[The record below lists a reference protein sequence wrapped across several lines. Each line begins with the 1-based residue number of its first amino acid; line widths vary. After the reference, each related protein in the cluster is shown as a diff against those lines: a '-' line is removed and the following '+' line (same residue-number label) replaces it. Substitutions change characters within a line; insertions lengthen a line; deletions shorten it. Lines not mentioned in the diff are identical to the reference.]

1 MGIRDRTVVPAVERL
16 RYFVLGLC
24 AVATIWLAAC
34 GFALRTE
41 SYATQIGALHLDST
55 LPRDAH
61 IAIERH
67 AHHLAVNLVDQADT
81 SNAQVKSIHET
92 LGERATRVDPQG
104 RAIEYL
110 LSVRWDVGFRSQEDT
125 QFSMYVAE
133 SVGLD
138 ERSLIGFE
146 KEKVRLTEQL
156 REELAEQ
163 LLRRI
168 ALLKIVENES
178 QR

>member
-1 MGIRDRTVVPAVERL
+1 MGVRIRTVIPTVDHL
-16 RYFVLGLC
+16 RYLVIGSC
-24 AVATIWLAAC
+24 AIATILVASC

-41 SYATQIGALHLDST
+41 SYATKIGALHLDPK
-55 LPRDAH
+55 LPRATQ
-61 IAIERH
+61 IAIERY
-67 AHHLAVNLVDQADT
+67 AHQQDINLVDQVEIADVT
-81 SNAQVKSIHET
+81 VKSIYET
-92 LGERATRVDPQG
+92 VGERATRVDPHG

-110 LSVRWDVGFRSQEDT
+110 MSVRWNVSLQSPEDL
-125 QFSMYVAE
+125 QLSMYVAE

-163 LLRRI
+163 LIRRI
-168 ALLKIVENES
+168 ALLKITQNAS
-178 QR
+178 